1 MLTYRHL
8 ASGARGSWGSL
19 RLDQRLVFPA
29 PHPRTQS
36 LTSDLVQHHVQAAA
50 KGGIETHGHRDGH
63 MAEGLG
69 QAAAVDIIFCQ
80 DIWRP
85 GLGKGR
91 GN

>member
-1 MLTYRHL
+1 MREPE
-8 ASGARGSWGSL
+8 AGPEAR
-19 RLDQRLVFPA
+19 FPCS
-29 PHPRTQS
+29 PPQNTQS

-50 KGGIETHGHRDGH
+50 KGGIETHGHRDRH
-63 MAEGLG
+63 VAEGLG

-85 GLGKGR
+85 GLGKRR